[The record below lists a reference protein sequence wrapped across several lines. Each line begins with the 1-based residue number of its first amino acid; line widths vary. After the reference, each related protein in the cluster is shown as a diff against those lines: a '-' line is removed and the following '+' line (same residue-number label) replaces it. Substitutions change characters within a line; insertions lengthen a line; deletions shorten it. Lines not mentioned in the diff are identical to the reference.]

1 MVVVIAQIVLSAGKL
16 LPHILNILLTTP
28 NTFQVLVRRQLRYTD
43 FFFALPFDTSAILR
57 AGGKLCFSLSAL
69 SESFRTSVYKNRL
82 HRTLNLICWVFRLRL
97 IRADEA
103 SLRLQ
108 ISMNCLISETSVG
121 IVSGVYEE
129 GVRSLSLRR

>member
-1 MVVVIAQIVLSAGKL
+1 MQHA
-16 LPHILNILLTTP
+16 P
-28 NTFQVLVRRQLRYTD
+28 
-43 FFFALPFDTSAILR
+43 
-57 AGGKLCFSLSAL
+57 GGKLCFSLSAL

-97 IRADEA
+97 IRAARYPTKGEAESARQFLLLILVQSFLRKESKEDYDRKLLCQCDENSHEA

-121 IVSGVYEE
+121 IVSGVCEGGREE
-129 GVRSLSLRR
+129 FVTAEVGREEN